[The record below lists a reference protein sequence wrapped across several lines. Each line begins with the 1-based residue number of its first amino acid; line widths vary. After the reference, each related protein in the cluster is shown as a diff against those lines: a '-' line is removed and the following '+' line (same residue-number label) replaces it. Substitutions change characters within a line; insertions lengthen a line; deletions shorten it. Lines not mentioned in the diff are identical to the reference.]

1 MSYGKNLTGEKKA
14 TFTSVDV
21 TGLLSIENGSF
32 VSSGNILSSGSMSAS
47 HAEFDDL
54 YASRF
59 YCNQATFNLI
69 ELDSNWVYSSEILNL
84 SVGNACFTTLNGVP
98 QQTFAYIANLS
109 SDAQNQIDKCE
120 WSHTEFADSHRYR
133 EYHCEQCPGVCELCV
148 VLGELGIH
156 RCLCCLQQRVTV
168 ERNSHRCTAGPF
180 EHHRQCQ

>member
-1 MSYGKNLTGEKKA
+1 MNYGKNLTGERKA

-69 ELDSNWVYSSEILNL
+69 ELDSNWVYSSEVINL
-84 SVGNACFTTLNGVP
+84 SIRNACFTTMNDMS
-98 QQTFAYIANLS
+98 QQIFAYIATLS
-109 SDAQNQIDKCE
+109 SDAQSQI
-120 WSHTEFADSHRYR
+120 
-133 EYHCEQCPGVCELCV
+133 
-148 VLGELGIH
+148 
-156 RCLCCLQQRVTV
+156 
-168 ERNSHRCTAGPF
+168 
-180 EHHRQCQ
+180 